1 VELEDSTVVA
11 LEDSTVVALE
21 DSTVVVLEVDSM
33 VVALEVEDNT
43 VVALEDGNIDV
54 ALEVGSMAAALEADS
69 MVVENKQDELL
80 QAEARVQLTVLEF
93 DGDEVGDEAVVSGFL
108 EFDSFG
114 EMVLHLP
121 EYSHGANVEQI
132 DILKRQLAVTDILA
146 SYWRTDDQNYDAS

>member
-1 VELEDSTVVA
+1 MELEDSTVVA
-11 LEDSTVVALE
+11 LEDS
-21 DSTVVVLEVDSM
+21 
-33 VVALEVEDNT
+33 
-43 VVALEDGNIDV
+43 NIDV

-69 MVVENKQDELL
+69 MVVESKQDELL

-93 DGDEVGDEAVVSGFL
+93 DGDEVGDEVGDEAVDEAVVSGFL

-114 EMVLHLP
+114 EMALHLP

-146 SYWRTDDQNYDAS
+146 SYWLTDDQNYDAS